1 MMKRVLISGGSKGIG
16 QQIGIRLARDGF
28 HPILLGRSVDVL
40 ERTVN
45 QINAFGGTATWLE
58 VDFAAPG
65 YVDLV
70 RDSLDQYGLRPN
82 SLVHA
87 LGGGF
92 GSKTSDGVDTYR
104 EVMHHNFFVAHELTQ
119 LVLKNAVSDGWGRFL
134 YIGTLAVNQKS
145 ASAPYVAAKSALL
158 AYMKVIAK
166 DMARLNSNIS
176 ACAVSPGAINVPG
189 KYFNQLLDSE
199 PDRLKQ
205 LLEESGV
212 AAGRLGEPEEVATVA
227 SFLFDSRSTYLNGCN
242 IDIDGAASN

>member
-1 MMKRVLISGGSKGIG
+1 MKSVLVSGGSKGLG

-28 HPILLGRSVDVL
+28 HTVLLGRSADSLDATV
-40 ERTVN
+40 ER
-45 QINAFGGTATWLE
+45 IEASGGRASWLE
-58 VDFAAPG
+58 IDFDAPG
-65 YVDLV
+65 YIDLV
-70 RDSLDQYGLRPN
+70 RDFLDKRGLRPN

-92 GSKTSDGVDTYR
+92 GSKTFDGVETYR
-104 EVMHHNFFVAHELTQ
+104 RVMHHNFFVAHELTEVA
-119 LVLKNAVSDGWGRFL
+119 LSNAVCDGWGRFL
-134 YIGTLAVNQKS
+134 YIGTLAVNHKS

-166 DMARLNSNIS
+166 DVARVNADIS

-189 KYFNQLLDSE
+189 KYFSQLLDSD

-205 LLEESGV
+205 VLEETGIAV
-212 AAGRLGEPEEVATVA
+212 GRLGEPHEVATVA

-242 IDIDGAASN
+242 IEVDGAASN